1 MYINY
6 YLVSVDRD
14 VNLILLHLNI
24 KKTDLL
30 FLQVLK
36 SGKGQTSLGYIS
48 FEFSKLT
55 WSHVFLVNF
64 HFPNLKS
71 NNAWEEKNLRYPVLL
86 ATYE

>member
-55 WSHVFLVNF
+55 
-64 HFPNLKS
+64 
-71 NNAWEEKNLRYPVLL
+71 
-86 ATYE
+86 